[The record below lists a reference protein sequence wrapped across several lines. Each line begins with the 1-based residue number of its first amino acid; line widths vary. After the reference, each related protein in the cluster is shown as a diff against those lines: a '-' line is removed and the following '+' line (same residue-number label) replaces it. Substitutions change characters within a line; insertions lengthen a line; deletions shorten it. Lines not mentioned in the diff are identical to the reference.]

1 MADPCLYHLDCDGE
15 HMLMA
20 VVVDDTL
27 SYSIDPKLED
37 EVFKALIQKFNF
49 KVIGPCKWFLGMQIS
64 PLYESMM
71 VDQEAFLKAA
81 LD

>member
-1 MADPCLYHLDCDGE
+1 MNGSRIQDDPD
-15 HMLMA
+15 
-20 VVVDDTL
+20 VVVDDIL
-27 SYSIDPKLED
+27 SYSTDPKLED

-49 KVIGPCKWFLGMQIS
+49 KVIGHCKWFLEMQIS
-64 PLYESMM
+64 PSYKSTT

>member
-1 MADPCLYHLDCDGE
+1 MDLGCAIHYKSDAGQAIEAIITQLVSQAG
-15 HMLMA
+15 
-20 VVVDDTL
+20 V
-27 SYSIDPKLED
+27 KLED

-64 PLYESMM
+64 PLYESTM
-71 VDQEAFLKAA
+71 VNQEAFLKAA